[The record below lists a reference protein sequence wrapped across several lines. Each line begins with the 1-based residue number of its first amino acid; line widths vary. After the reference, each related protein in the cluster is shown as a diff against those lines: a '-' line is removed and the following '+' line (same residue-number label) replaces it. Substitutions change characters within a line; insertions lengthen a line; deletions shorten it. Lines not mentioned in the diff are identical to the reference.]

1 MSITFRGKW
10 HGDVIIHQF
19 QLKSAVEVSSFWSD
33 VQSLSKL
40 RHENL
45 LLFMGIATE
54 ASSYTIVNSAPRGVS
69 VPNFRLGLKNGKPER
84 IGSVLLFV
92 FSLGRKK
99 VDNCA
104 TSWLNVVIDLCRMR
118 AAVSISRQVAQATG
132 YLHARGIVHGKLNP
146 HNIFLEG
153 DNYRVKLSLLDHGLV
168 DTAALQ

>member
-1 MSITFRGKW
+1 
-10 HGDVIIHQF
+10 
-19 QLKSAVEVSSFWSD
+19 
-33 VQSLSKL
+33 
-40 RHENL
+40 
-45 LLFMGIATE
+45 MGIATE

-69 VPNFRLGLKNGKPER
+69 VANFRLGLKNGKPER